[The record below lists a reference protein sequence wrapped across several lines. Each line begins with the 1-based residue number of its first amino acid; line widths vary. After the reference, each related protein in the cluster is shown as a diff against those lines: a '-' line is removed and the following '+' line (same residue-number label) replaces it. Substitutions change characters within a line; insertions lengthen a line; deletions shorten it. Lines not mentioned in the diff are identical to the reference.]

1 MSSAIG
7 MVIAAPAA
15 AAPFKFKPLVD
26 TRLRYEHV
34 EQAGLTEDAEAVTIR
49 ARLGGEL
56 SNGPWSF
63 LAEAE
68 GTLAINEDYNSGVNG
83 KALFPIVAD
92 PENIELNRIQVQYKG
107 LPKTVVTSAASASIS
122 MISVSSAASAGA
134 RTSRPSMRRASNG
147 RASRTSRSI

>member
-1 MSSAIG
+1 MGEGACQGTFRVLRRGKGMKFPVRILMSSAIG
-7 MVIAAPAA
+7 MAIAAPAA

-26 TRLRYEHV
+26 ARLRYEHV
-34 EQAGLTEDAEAVTIR
+34 EQGPLTEDAEAVTLR

-83 KALFPIVAD
+83 KALFPIV
-92 PENIELNRIQVQYKG
+92 
-107 LPKTVVTSAASASIS
+107 
-122 MISVSSAASAGA
+122 
-134 RTSRPSMRRASNG
+134 
-147 RASRTSRSI
+147 